1 MTTRHTT
8 LASVQS
14 IILVTILVTG
24 MMGFGISTPEAF
36 ADPAKG
42 CENAEGASDGKTNN
56 PHCEETGSGD
66 GGDTSS
72 TSGGDTSSGDGG
84 DTSSGDGGDTS
95 SGDGGDTSS
104 GDGGDTSSGDGGD
117 TSSTSG
123 GQSSGSCDTN
133 SDGVITAAELLA
145 YTGTSIDWQA
155 VIDSIEA
162 SLSGSDTN
170 NNGLIETSAEF
181 AELQRVAGC

>member
-1 MTTRHTT
+1 MTTRHTA

-24 MMGFGISTPEAF
+24 MMGFGISAPDAF
-36 ADPAKG
+36 ADSAKG
-42 CENAEGASDGKTNN
+42 CANAKESSDGKTNN

-66 GGDTSS
+66 GGET
-72 TSGGDTSSGDGG
+72 GSGDGG

-95 SGDGGDTSS
+95 SGGS
-104 GDGGDTSSGDGGD
+104 
-117 TSSTSG
+117 
-123 GQSSGSCDTN
+123 GQSSGLCDTN

-145 YTGTSIDWQA
+145 VTGTSIDWQA

-170 NNGLIETSAEF
+170 NNGLIDTSAEF
-181 AELQRVAGC
+181 AELQRIVGC

>member
-1 MTTRHTT
+1 MTIRHTA

-66 GGDTSS
+66 GGK
-72 TSGGDTSSGDGG
+72 
-84 DTSSGDGGDTS
+84 
-95 SGDGGDTSS
+95 
-104 GDGGDTSSGDGGD
+104 
-117 TSSTSG
+117 
-123 GQSSGSCDTN
+123 SSGSCDTN

-181 AELQRVAGC
+181 AELQRVVGC

>member
-1 MTTRHTT
+1 MTIRHTA

-24 MMGFGISTPEAF
+24 MMGFGILAPEAF
-36 ADPAKG
+36 ADSAKG
-42 CENAEGASDGKTNN
+42 CENAKESSDGKTNN

-66 GGDTSS
+66 S
-72 TSGGDTSSGDGG
+72 GDTSSGDGG
-84 DTSSGDGGDTS
+84 DTSSTS
-95 SGDGGDTSS
+95 
-104 GDGGDTSSGDGGD
+104 GGD

-181 AELQRVAGC
+181 AELQRVVGC

>member
-1 MTTRHTT
+1 MTTRHTA

-24 MMGFGISTPEAF
+24 MMGFGISAPEAF
-36 ADPAKG
+36 ADSASG
-42 CENAEGASDGKTNN
+42 CENAKVASAGKTNN
-56 PHCEETGSGD
+56 PNCEETGSGD
-66 GGDTSS
+66 GGDT
-72 TSGGDTSSGDGG
+72 GSGDGG
-84 DTSSGDGGDTS
+84 DTGSGD
-95 SGDGGDTSS
+95 
-104 GDGGDTSSGDGGD
+104 
-117 TSSTSG
+117 G

-162 SLSGSDTN
+162 SLSGTDTN

-181 AELQRVAGC
+181 AELQRVTGC

>member
-1 MTTRHTT
+1 MTTRHTA

-24 MMGFGISTPEAF
+24 MMGFGISAPDAF
-36 ADPAKG
+36 ADAAKG
-42 CENAEGASDGKTNN
+42 CKNAEESSDGKTNN

-72 TSGGDTSSGDGG
+72 GDGG
-84 DTSSGDGGDTS
+84 DTSSTS
-95 SGDGGDTSS
+95 
-104 GDGGDTSSGDGGD
+104 GGD

-145 YTGTSIDWQA
+145 FTGTSIDWQA

-181 AELQRVAGC
+181 TELQRVVGC

>member
-8 LASVQS
+8 LVSVQS

-24 MMGFGISTPEAF
+24 MMGFSISAPEAF
-36 ADPAKG
+36 ADSVKG
-42 CENAEGASDGKTNN
+42 CENAQESSDGKTNN

-66 GGDTSS
+66 GGDT
-72 TSGGDTSSGDGG
+72 GSGDGG
-84 DTSSGDGGDTS
+84 DTGSGGS
-95 SGDGGDTSS
+95 
-104 GDGGDTSSGDGGD
+104 
-117 TSSTSG
+117 

-162 SLSGSDTN
+162 SLSGTDTN
-170 NNGLIETSAEF
+170 NNGLIDTSAEF
-181 AELQRVAGC
+181 AELNRVTGC

>member
-1 MTTRHTT
+1 MTTRHTA

-24 MMGFGISTPEAF
+24 TMGFGISAPEAF
-36 ADPAKG
+36 ADSAKG
-42 CENAEGASDGKTNN
+42 CENAKESSDGKTNN
-56 PHCEETGSGD
+56 PHCPD
-66 GGDTSS
+66 VTSS
-72 TSGGDTSSGDGG
+72 SSSSSSSNSTST
-84 DTSSGDGGDTS
+84 
-95 SGDGGDTSS
+95 
-104 GDGGDTSSGDGGD
+104 
-117 TSSTSG
+117 STSG

-145 YTGTSIDWQA
+145 FTGTSIDWQA

-162 SLSGSDTN
+162 SLSGTDTN
-170 NNGLIETSAEF
+170 SNGLIDTSAEF

>member
-1 MTTRHTT
+1 MTIRHTA

-24 MMGFGISTPEAF
+24 MMGFGISAPEAF
-36 ADPAKG
+36 ADPVKG

-66 GGDTSS
+66 GGDT
-72 TSGGDTSSGDGG
+72 GSGDGG
-84 DTSSGDGGDTS
+84 DTGSGDGGDTG
-95 SGDGGDTSS
+95 SGDGGDTGS
-104 GDGGDTSSGDGGD
+104 GGS
-117 TSSTSG
+117 

-162 SLSGSDTN
+162 SLSGTDTN
-170 NNGLIETSAEF
+170 NNGLIDTSAEF
-181 AELQRVAGC
+181 AELNRVTGC

>member
-1 MTTRHTT
+1 MTIRHTT

-24 MMGFGISTPEAF
+24 MMGFGISAPEAF
-36 ADPAKG
+36 ADSAKG
-42 CENAEGASDGKTNN
+42 CENAKESSDGKTNN

-66 GGDTSS
+66 SGDTSS

-84 DTSSGDGGDTS
+84 DTSSTS
-95 SGDGGDTSS
+95 
-104 GDGGDTSSGDGGD
+104 GGD

-181 AELQRVAGC
+181 AELQRVVGC

>member
-1 MTTRHTT
+1 MTTRHTA

-24 MMGFGISTPEAF
+24 TMGFGISAPEAF

-42 CENAEGASDGKTNN
+42 CENADGASNGKTNN

-66 GGDTSS
+66 GGDT
-72 TSGGDTSSGDGG
+72 GSGDGG
-84 DTSSGDGGDTS
+84 DTGSGDGGDTG
-95 SGDGGDTSS
+95 SGDGGDTGS
-104 GDGGDTSSGDGGD
+104 GGS
-117 TSSTSG
+117 

-162 SLSGSDTN
+162 SLSGTDTN

-181 AELQRVAGC
+181 AELQRVTGC

>member
-1 MTTRHTT
+1 MTIRHTA

-24 MMGFGISTPEAF
+24 TMGFGISTPEAF
-36 ADPAKG
+36 AASAQG
-42 CENAEGASDGKTNN
+42 CENAKESSDGKTNN

-66 GGDTSS
+66 GGDT
-72 TSGGDTSSGDGG
+72 GSGDGG
-84 DTSSGDGGDTS
+84 DTGSGDGGDTG
-95 SGDGGDTSS
+95 SGDS
-104 GDGGDTSSGDGGD
+104 
-117 TSSTSG
+117 
-123 GQSSGSCDTN
+123 GQSSGSCDTD

-145 YTGTSIDWQA
+145 FTGTSIDWQA

-162 SLSGSDTN
+162 SLSGTDTN
-170 NNGLIETSAEF
+170 NNGLIDTSAEF

>member
-1 MTTRHTT
+1 MTTRHTV

-24 MMGFGISTPEAF
+24 MMGFGISAPEAF
-36 ADPAKG
+36 ADPTKG
-42 CENAEGASDGKTNN
+42 CENAEGKSNGKTNN
-56 PHCEETGSGD
+56 PHCEETGSG
-66 GGDTSS
+66 GSGESS
-72 TSGGDTSSGDGG
+72 TSTSSGESSTS
-84 DTSSGDGGDTS
+84 TSSGE
-95 SGDGGDTSS
+95 
-104 GDGGDTSSGDGGD
+104 
-117 TSSTSG
+117 
-123 GQSSGSCDTN
+123 SSGSCDTN

-181 AELQRVAGC
+181 AELQRVVGC

>member
-8 LASVQS
+8 LASAQS

-42 CENAEGASDGKTNN
+42 CGNAEGASDGKTNN

-72 TSGGDTSSGDGG
+72 GDGG
-84 DTSSGDGGDTS
+84 DTSSGD
-95 SGDGGDTSS
+95 
-104 GDGGDTSSGDGGD
+104 
-117 TSSTSG
+117 G

-170 NNGLIETSAEF
+170 NNGLITT
-181 AELQRVAGC
+181 V

>member
-24 MMGFGISTPEAF
+24 MMGFGISAPEAF
-36 ADPAKG
+36 ADSAKG
-42 CENAEGASDGKTNN
+42 CENAKESSDGKTNN

-66 GGDTSS
+66 SGDTSS
-72 TSGGDTSSGDGG
+72 TSGGDTSSGDSGDTSSTSGG
-84 DTSSGDGGDTS
+84 DTSSTS
-95 SGDGGDTSS
+95 
-104 GDGGDTSSGDGGD
+104 GGD

-162 SLSGSDTN
+162 SLSGTDTN

-181 AELQRVAGC
+181 VELQRVVGC

>member
-1 MTTRHTT
+1 MTIRHTA

-24 MMGFGISTPEAF
+24 TMGFGISTPEAF
-36 ADPAKG
+36 AASAQG
-42 CENAEGASDGKTNN
+42 CENAKESSDGKTNN

-66 GGDTSS
+66 GGDT
-72 TSGGDTSSGDGG
+72 GSGD
-84 DTSSGDGGDTS
+84 S
-95 SGDGGDTSS
+95 
-104 GDGGDTSSGDGGD
+104 
-117 TSSTSG
+117 
-123 GQSSGSCDTN
+123 GQSSGSCDTD

-145 YTGTSIDWQA
+145 FTGTSIDWQA

-162 SLSGSDTN
+162 SLSGTDTN
-170 NNGLIETSAEF
+170 NNGLIDTSAEF

>member
-24 MMGFGISTPEAF
+24 MMGFDISAPEAF
-36 ADPAKG
+36 ADSAKG
-42 CENAEGASDGKTNN
+42 CENAKESSDGKTNN
-56 PHCEETGSGD
+56 PHCPD
-66 GGDTSS
+66 VSS
-72 TSGGDTSSGDGG
+72 SS
-84 DTSSGDGGDTS
+84 SSNST
-95 SGDGGDTSS
+95 
-104 GDGGDTSSGDGGD
+104 
-117 TSSTSG
+117 STSG

-145 YTGTSIDWQA
+145 FTGTSIDWQA

-162 SLSGSDTN
+162 SLSGTDTN
-170 NNGLIETSAEF
+170 SNGLIDTSAEF
-181 AELQRVAGC
+181 AELQRVVGC